1 MPTFDI
7 IKENKADKTN
17 FRVQNIIGMFDLQN
31 EHIKEHFAGNIDI
44 ENLDW
49 NVGVIYGAS
58 GTGKTTIANE
68 LFKENIIADFD
79 YNSKSVI
86 EDMPKDK
93 TVKDIVKMFN
103 SVGFS
108 SPPSWLKPYNVLSNG
123 EKMRVDLANCLL
135 SEKEIIAFDEFT
147 SVVNR
152 EVAKIGSY
160 AVQKAIRKNNK
171 KFIAISCHYDII
183 DWLEPDWTFCTDTME
198 FQICKKKDQ
207 KLNAQFINAQQIYGT
222 FLENIII

>member
-7 IKENKADKTN
+7 VKENIADNKS
-17 FRVQNIIGMFDLQN
+17 FRVQNIIGMFDLQS
-31 EHIKEHFAGNIDI
+31 EHIKEHFIGKIDI

-58 GTGKTTIANE
+58 GTGKSTIANE
-68 LFKENIIADFD
+68 LFKENIIANFD
-79 YNSKSVI
+79 YKSKSI
-86 EDMPKDK
+86 IDDMPKNK
-93 TVKDIVKMFN
+93 SVKEIVKMFN

-123 EKMRVDLANCLL
+123 EKMRVDLANALL
-135 SEKEIIAFDEFT
+135 SDKEIIAFDEFT
-147 SVVNR
+147 SVINR

-198 FQICKKKDQ
+198 FKIYKKKDQ
-207 KLNAQFINAQQIYGT
+207 KSNVKYTNAQLNCGKC
-222 FLENIII
+222 LKSIII